1 MTHNSK
7 QEYKLYIELFCDK
20 IKLPYLVF
28 ALIIANC
35 VWILI
40 LILFPSEREAVLTW
54 QKEDINILW
63 SVTVFLM
70 LIMIRRLRDISI
82 EKFLDP
88 DMPYPQRIKDNMRK
102 YLYAIFSPYTFK
114 EIKAPQWF
122 KQHSFLFNHL
132 YFALIIALITGVI
145 GFILNYLDP
154 DFGLV
159 HDLIGSGVG
168 SAIPWFFFV
177 ILGYVIIGII
187 GVLRNLSNDLKN
199 SNEHPSFASIVKIEE
214 LKIFPLNILYAY
226 SSVMISFPAVVTFLI
241 TTEGPWVYCNLFI
254 LIAGLS
260 GFLIALIIP
269 SYFVHIAVKSV
280 KGDFLNQIIRSIKD
294 LENKISNKSVTERDL
309 KKYDAYAVL
318 VNMIERVE
326 KVKTW
331 PFDFES
337 VTKIVIMGIVGS
349 IPALLQYFLK

>member
-1 MTHNSK
+1 MVVDGAKHI
-7 QEYKLYIELFCDK
+7 Q
-20 IKLPYLVF
+20 IKMHYLVF

-40 LILFPSEREAVLTW
+40 LLLFPTERRLRE
-54 QKEDINILW
+54 ENILLLW

-88 DMPYPQRIKDNMRK
+88 DMPYPQRIKDNMQK

-114 EIKAPQWF
+114 EIEAPQWF

-132 YFALIIALITGVI
+132 YFASCIALITGVI
-145 GFILNYLDP
+145 GFILNYLNP

-159 HDLIGSGVG
+159 HDMIGSGVG

-187 GVLRNLSNDLKN
+187 GLLREISKELKN
-199 SNEHPSFASIVKIEE
+199 SSEKTSFASIVKIKE
-214 LKIFPLNILYAY
+214 LKGIPLNILYAY
-226 SSVMISFPAVVTFLI
+226 AAVMISFPAVVTFLMSE
-241 TTEGPWVYCNLFI
+241 EGPWVYGNLFI

-260 GFLIALIIP
+260 GFFIALIIP
-269 SYFVHIAVKSV
+269 SYYVHIAVKSV
-280 KGDFLNQIIRSIKD
+280 KEDFKSQTIRSIKN

-349 IPALLQYFLK
+349 IPAVLQYFFK

>member
-70 LIMIRRLRDISI
+70 LIMIRRLRDTSI
-82 EKFLDP
+82 EKFLVP
-88 DMPYPQRIKDNMRK
+88 DMPYPKRIKDNMQR

-114 EIKAPQWF
+114 DM
-122 KQHSFLFNHL
+122 
-132 YFALIIALITGVI
+132 V
-145 GFILNYLDP
+145 
-154 DFGLV
+154 
-159 HDLIGSGVG
+159 GSGVG

-187 GVLRNLSNDLKN
+187 GLLREISKELKN
-199 SNEHPSFASIVKIEE
+199 SSEKTSFASIVKIKE
-214 LKIFPLNILYAY
+214 LKGIPLNILYAY
-226 SSVMISFPAVVTFLI
+226 AAVMISFPAVVTFLMSE
-241 TTEGPWVYCNLFI
+241 EGPWVYGNLFI

-260 GFLIALIIP
+260 GFFIALIIP
-269 SYFVHIAVKSV
+269 SYYVHIAVKSV
-280 KGDFLNQIIRSIKD
+280 KEDFKSQTIRSIKN

>member
-7 QEYKLYIELFCDK
+7 QDYKLYIELFCDK
-20 IKLPYLVF
+20 IKMHYLVF

-40 LILFPSEREAVLTW
+40 LLLFPTERRLRE
-54 QKEDINILW
+54 ENILLLW

-88 DMPYPQRIKDNMRK
+88 DMPYPQRIKDNMQK
-102 YLYAIFSPYTFK
+102 YLYAIFSPYKFK
-114 EIKAPQWF
+114 EIEAPQWF

-132 YFALIIALITGVI
+132 YFASCIALITGVI

-159 HDLIGSGVG
+159 HDMIGSGVG

-177 ILGYVIIGII
+177 ILGYMIIGII
-187 GVLRNLSNDLKN
+187 GVLREISKELKN
-199 SNEHPSFASIVKIEE
+199 SSENQGFASIVKIKE
-214 LKIFPLNILYAY
+214 LKSFPLNILYAY
-226 SSVMISFPAVVTFLI
+226 ASVMISFPAVVGFLMSG
-241 TTEGPWVYCNLFI
+241 EGPWLYGNTFI

-260 GFLIALIIP
+260 GFLIILIIP
-269 SYFVHIAVKSV
+269 SYYVHLATKSV
-280 KGDFLNQIIRSIKD
+280 KEDLKRQIIRSIKN
-294 LENKISNKSVTERDL
+294 LENKIRNKSATERNL
-309 KKYDAYAVL
+309 KKYDAYEVL

-337 VTKIVIMGIVGS
+337 VTKIVIMGIVGT
-349 IPALLQYFLK
+349 IPAVLQYFFK